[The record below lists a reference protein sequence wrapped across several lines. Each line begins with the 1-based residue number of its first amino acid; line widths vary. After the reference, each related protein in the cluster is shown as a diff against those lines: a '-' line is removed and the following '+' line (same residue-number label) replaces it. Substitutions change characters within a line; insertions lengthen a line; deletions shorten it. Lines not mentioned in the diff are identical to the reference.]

1 MPRDMRE
8 VEVESHGDRGLTF
21 KHPAFGQ
28 ILVSR
33 VSGSRHLYGSDFGHN
48 SYMSI
53 KICRSQMNR
62 DLYRD
67 WYRARE
73 ELIEVN
79 LSEAQWAT
87 FVSSQNIGEGTPCT
101 IAREAGVGLIPEFE
115 PWDKTAQVK
124 AEFSAKLDGT
134 ISNLDALAKHVQ
146 DMGLPKGKTAEIL
159 SSLRMIKQNLNANL
173 PFVVESFSEHVEK
186 TVEAMKSEVH
196 GYMNGV
202 LQRAGLDALTD
213 GKLPVQI
220 EGKSNAVSD
229 EGDPQGR

>member
-1 MPRDMRE
+1 MPRDIRE
-8 VEVESHGDRGLTF
+8 VEVEHHGDRGLTF

-53 KICRSQMNR
+53 KICRSEMNR
-62 DLYRD
+62 DLHRD
-67 WYRARE
+67 WPRARE
-73 ELIEVN
+73 ELIEVH

-101 IAREAGVGLIPEFE
+101 IAREKGVGLIPEFE

-124 AEFSAKLDGT
+124 AEFTAKLDKVMAT
-134 ISNLDALAKHVQ
+134 LTAI
-146 DMGLPKGKTAEIL
+146 KTKMVEMPMKASHRNAIADSICAVEREL
-159 SSLRMIKQNLNANL
+159 KQNL
-173 PFVVESFSEHVEK
+173 PFVAESFSEHVEK
-186 TVEAMKSEVH
+186 TVETMKAEVH

-220 EGKSNAVSD
+220 EGRMDAVLD
-229 EGDPQGR
+229 EGDA

>member
-28 ILVSR
+28 IIVSR

-53 KICRSQMNR
+53 KICRSEMHR

-67 WYRARE
+67 WPRARE

-124 AEFSAKLDGT
+124 AEFRAKLET
-134 ISNLDALAKHVQ
+134 TLARLKELRATVVG
-146 DMGLPKGKTAEIL
+146 MNIPKARKEELYGPIRHA
-159 SSLRMIKQNLNANL
+159 IKELEANL
-173 PFVVESFSEHVEK
+173 PFVAESFSEHVER
-186 TVEAMKSEVH
+186 TVETMKAEVH
-196 GYMNGV
+196 GYMSGV
-202 LQRAGLDALTD
+202 LQRAGLDALTN

-220 EGKSNAVSD
+220 ADKKHALPD
-229 EGDPQGR
+229 EGDTP